1 MSKKLGMVAALLAGA
16 LAAQDAVTIGTFVD
30 PDGKP
35 IAAAAV
41 TFATTPVLLADSF
54 APAQIVEA
62 TTDGDGRFRT
72 RLRTGAD
79 YSVWAIGPADATGR
93 WRSRVTEGVVA
104 GNVLAL
110 RAEVERAPQ
119 PPILCVPSPELGPGP
134 FLLELRGPATHGPV
148 HRLPL
153 PADGRLALPELP
165 PGRSML
171 RLLRT
176 DGSVAVGWFWPHGER
191 TSPAPVRRCAVRV
204 VDDAGQPVAGVR
216 VAAIVTGFAGDDD
229 GFYLRNR
236 AIDSRIEGPPTDADG
251 GSVIMA
257 AEHHVQ
263 GFVAWTA
270 DRQARV
276 ARHGN
281 SAILDGDLQPYS
293 ETALSDDVPVQL
305 VLRKAPV
312 LRGVLRRGPEPL
324 AGRGVVA
331 AVNVTCRRREKG
343 NSSSTLFPTTQVATT
358 DGQGRFELSSVVRPI
373 GGLQLGFDTGEAL
386 PALAL
391 PRTGVP
397 AEPID
402 VDLATWPLTTLRLQ
416 TGAALPPTASRFL
429 LWPADP
435 EHLSPPV
442 VLVGERSGI
451 ARARLEPGEWF
462 VVATDGEGLAALCVS
477 LSPGREQDVLLPTTP
492 LAVMAGRILDADGK
506 PMADAAFS
514 CHGWSRVTGAEPV
527 VNRLDRLLQRH
538 CIAIN
543 GGLVGRSRSE
553 SDGRFRVRFLPVPG
567 LVPAGR
573 ILGTESIEFRAAEDL
588 ELRMSR

>member
-1 MSKKLGMVAALLAGA
+1 MSKKFGMAAAMLAGA
-16 LAAQDAVTIGTFVD
+16 IAAQDAATIGTFVD

-35 IAAAAV
+35 IAAATV

-93 WRSRVTEGVVA
+93 WRSRVTEGIVA
-104 GNVLAL
+104 GNMIAL

-119 PPILCVPSPELGPGP
+119 PPIRCVPSPELGPGP
-134 FLLELRGPATHGPV
+134 FLLEVRGPARHGPV

-165 PGRSML
+165 LGRSML
-171 RLLRT
+171 RLLRS
-176 DGSVAVGWFWPHGER
+176 DGSVAVGWFWPRGER
-191 TSPAPVRRCAVRV
+191 TLSAPVRRCAVRV
-204 VDDAGQPVAGVR
+204 VDDAGKPVAGVR
-216 VAAIVTGFAGDDD
+216 VAAIVSGFVGDGD
-229 GFYLRNR
+229 GLYLRGST
-236 AIDSRIEGPPTDADG
+236 IDSRIEGPPTDADG
-251 GSVIMA
+251 GSVIVA

-263 GFVAWTA
+263 GFVAWTG

-276 ARHGN
+276 ARRGN
-281 SAILDGDLQPYS
+281 SAIVDGDLQPYS
-293 ETALSDDVPVQL
+293 KTVPSDDVPVEL

-331 AVNVTCRRREKG
+331 AVNVTCHRHEKG
-343 NSSSTLFPTTQVATT
+343 NTSSTSFPTTQVATT

-373 GGLQLGFDTGEAL
+373 GGLQLGFDTGEAV
-386 PALAL
+386 PTLAL
-391 PRTGVP
+391 HRTDVP
-397 AEPID
+397 TEPID

-435 EHLSPPV
+435 DQGSLPV
-442 VLVGERSGI
+442 VLVGKRSGM

-477 LSPGREQDVLLPTTP
+477 LSPGREQDLLLPTTA
-492 LAVMAGRILDADGK
+492 LSEMAGRVVDADGK

-514 CHGWSRVTGAEPV
+514 CDGWSGVTGADSV
-527 VNRLDRLLQRH
+527 VDRLGRLLQRH

-543 GGLVGRSRSE
+543 GGLVGRSRSD
-553 SDGRFRVRFLPVPG
+553 SDGRFRVRFLEVPG
-567 LVPAGR
+567 LVPTGQ
-573 ILGTESIEFRAAEDL
+573 ILGREFTEFRAAEDL
-588 ELRMSR
+588 EIRMSR